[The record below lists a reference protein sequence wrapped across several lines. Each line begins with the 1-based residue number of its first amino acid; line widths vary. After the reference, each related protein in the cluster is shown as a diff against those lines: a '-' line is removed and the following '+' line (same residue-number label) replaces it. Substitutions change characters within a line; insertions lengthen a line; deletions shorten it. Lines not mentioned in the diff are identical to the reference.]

1 MRSLALIALGIAL
14 MPFAFGQG
22 SQVKVR
28 RQPVQIRVRHA
39 DPWAIKA
46 LLEGQSITAPE
57 LSTVLALMGMPAG
70 ATQGS
75 GKPLFDDG
83 KFIINPADNSLW
95 FIPDN

>member
-1 MRSLALIALGIAL
+1 MRSLALIALGVIL

-22 SQVKVR
+22 SQIKLR

-46 LLEGQSITAPE
+46 MLEGQSLQFPE
-57 LSTVLALMGMPAG
+57 LSTVLAVMGMPPQAS
-70 ATQGS
+70 QG

-83 KFIINPADNSLW
+83 KFIVNPADNSLW